1 MSAYPKPNLD
11 AFMLR
16 VNAANSHFDR
26 VRASS
31 LRPLIAILKDNAG
44 DAQKV
49 RAALVNL
56 SAAKQA
62 KYWEALLYLRMTY
75 NPAIPAITL
84 AGGGATLGKRNA
96 ALFGRNANLPAQWAT
111 DFKGQAGA
119 DALNKKVGADPFN
132 RTSAVDA
139 EIASTSNN
147 FLDKSLEHFIVENP
161 ARLGAVLI
169 HMGAQVDALGFAVAG
184 RTHLQHL
191 ISTLDALAFVNAPL
205 CILHQKYADGRHITE
220 NVCESLRTAVAKVGN
235 LTTVWTTGHAGGKD
249 TEFMDFIA
257 GHDTIVAMGYD
268 GDVCVGANCFGT
280 HELNDAQRPGGAQT
294 LVVPIIN
301 QANIVT
307 SRTVLVSD
315 GTINKVKKWGVIC
328 NT

>member
-1 MSAYPKPNLD
+1 MPAYPKPNLD
-11 AFMLR
+11 AFMQH

-84 AGGGATLGKRNA
+84 AGGGAALGKRNA
-96 ALFGRNANLPAQWAT
+96 ALFGRNAQLPAQWAT
-111 DFKGQAGA
+111 DFQGQAGA
-119 DALNKKVGADPFN
+119 QKLFSRAP
-132 RTSAVDA
+132 AVDA
-139 EIASTSNN
+139 EIASTANN
-147 FLDKSLEHFIVENP
+147 FLDKSLEHYIVENS

-169 HMGAQVDALGFAVAG
+169 HMGSQVGALGFAVAG
-184 RTHLQHL
+184 RTHLEHL
-191 ISTLDALAFVNAPL
+191 ISTLEALAFVNAPL
-205 CILHQKYADGRHITE
+205 CILHQKYQDGRHITE
-220 NVCESLRTAVAKVGN
+220 NVCESLRTAVAKVGS

-249 TEFMDFIA
+249 TAFMNFI
-257 GHDTIVAMGYD
+257 GGYDTIVAMGYD

-280 HELNDAQRPGGAQT
+280 QELNDAQRPGGAQT

-301 QANIVT
+301 QASIVT
-307 SRTVLVSD
+307 SRTVLVSG

>member
-1 MSAYPKPNLD
+1 MPAYPQPDL
-11 AFMLR
+11 AEFMQR
-16 VNAANSHFDR
+16 VNAANTHFDR

-31 LRPLIAILKDNAG
+31 LRPLIAILKDKAG

-56 SAAKQA
+56 PAAKQA

-75 NPAIPAITL
+75 NPAIPAINL
-84 AGGGATLGKRNA
+84 AGGGAALGKRNA
-96 ALFGRNANLPAQWAT
+96 ALFGRNAQLPGHWAT

-119 DALNKKVGADPFN
+119 EALHKKVGPASD

-147 FLDKSLEHFIVENP
+147 FLNKSLEHYIVENP

-169 HMGAQVDALGFAVAG
+169 HMGSQVDALGFSVAG

-191 ISTLDALAFVNAPL
+191 VSTLEALAFVNAPL
-205 CILHQKYADGRHITE
+205 CILHQKYQDGKHITE

-257 GHDTIVAMGYD
+257 ACDTVVAMGYD

-280 HELNDAQRPGGAQT
+280 HELNNPPSPGGAQT

-301 QANIVT
+301 QASIVT
-307 SRTVLVSD
+307 SRTVLVTA